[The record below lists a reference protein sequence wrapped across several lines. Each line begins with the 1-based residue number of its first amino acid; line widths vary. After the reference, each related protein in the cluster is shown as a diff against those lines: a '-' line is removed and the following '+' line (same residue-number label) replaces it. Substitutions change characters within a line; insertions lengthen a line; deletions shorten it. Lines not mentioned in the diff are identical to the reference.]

1 MAKLSRLGDRNEA
14 GGQIMRGAAT
24 VYANNIKVGLH
35 ISQLSPHHPWGKPH
49 PPHRSA
55 STTDGSPTVF
65 SENCPVLRVGS
76 GNTCGHR
83 ISEGS
88 SDINVP

>member
-1 MAKLSRLGDRNEA
+1 MAKLSRQGDRNQA
-14 GGQIMRGAAT
+14 GGQIVRGAGT

-35 ISQLSPHHPWGKPH
+35 ISQISPHNPWGKPH

-65 SENCPVLRVGS
+65 AENCPVLRVGS

-83 ISEGS
+83 IAEGS
-88 SDINVP
+88 ADVNVP